1 MMNFLRSLF
10 GGPRGSAADR
20 SGLYVYV
27 RPTGCDEVI
36 RVRINLLNDLS
47 ESDEGGSYF
56 VHKLARGVKCRQ
68 NIEID
73 LAFDG
78 QRRIREQHI
87 TGGEFVDAAA
97 YEAWLQASPPPAAP

>member
-47 ESDEGGSYF
+47 
-56 VHKLARGVKCRQ
+56 
-68 NIEID
+68 D